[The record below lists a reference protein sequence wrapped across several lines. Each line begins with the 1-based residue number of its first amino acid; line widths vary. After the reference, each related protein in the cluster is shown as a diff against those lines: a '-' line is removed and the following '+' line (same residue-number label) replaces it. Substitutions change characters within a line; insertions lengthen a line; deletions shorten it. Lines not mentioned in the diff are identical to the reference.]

1 MPVKKILLAL
11 LLVLLIAGGVWAYY
25 RFLYVENPRDAY
37 LRTVAA
43 AMLGDEDQFLAGF
56 TEESRPL
63 VAGLLALSR
72 GDDAR
77 SSQRHPYYY
86 LVTENI
92 EGVDTEEDH
101 AWIKVKRA
109 GDSGSRSRYDIPL
122 LRKDHSW
129 FIDALQFTG
138 KERVVKLAR

>member
-1 MPVKKILLAL
+1 MKKILLSLLLVAL
-11 LLVLLIAGGVWAYY
+11 LLGGAWAYY
-25 RFLYVENPRDAY
+25 RYFYVENPRDAY

-43 AMLGDEDQFLAGF
+43 AMLGDEEQFLSGF

-86 LVTENI
+86 LVTENLESI
-92 EGVDTEEDH
+92 DVQDDH
-101 AWIKVKRA
+101 AWVRVKRA
-109 GDSGSRSRYDIPL
+109 GDSGSRSHYDVPL
-122 LRKDHSW
+122 LRKDHTW
-129 FIDALQFTG
+129 LIDALSFTA
-138 KERVVKLAR
+138 KERAHKLGR